1 MEIVRSDDVVIHFP
15 LVKFENAMEY
25 LKGISG
31 SMALVIREFSKL
43 KNEQEIVNFKY
54 PSWVSE
60 TIDEY
65 NSGMYSKDS
74 DGFRNFNTAITAI
87 NLIKVCAKY
96 NLAILALQDKYKAVE
111 ATLYYS
117 RFSRPPLS
125 YGTPN
130 WHLSADEDVLRIKN
144 AAIAV
149 RDKIH
154 AYSKNYTLQG
164 FEEDFINTF
173 KYAVY
178 STCNRFR
185 VNTKTV
191 TEKVTETGG
200 NIIFNTL
207 FFIVFCALFGLV
219 AKCACS

>member
-1 MEIVRSDDVVIHFP
+1 MRSEDVVIHFP

-31 SMALVIREFSKL
+31 SIALVILEFSKL

-60 TIDEY
+60 TIHEY

-87 NLIKVCAKY
+87 NFIKLCAKY
-96 NLAILALQDKYKAVE
+96 NLAILALQDKYKTAE

-117 RFSRPPLS
+117 RFSRPSYSS

-154 AYSKNYTLQG
+154 SYSKKYTLQG
-164 FEEDFINTF
+164 FEKDFINTF
-173 KYAVY
+173 KYTVY

-185 VNTKTV
+185 LNTKTV
-191 TEKVTETGG
+191 TEEVVDTGG
-200 NIIFNTL
+200 NFICNIL
-207 FFIVFCALFGLV
+207 FFICFCVLFWLV

>member
-1 MEIVRSDDVVIHFP
+1 MEIMRSEDVVIHFP

-25 LKGISG
+25 LKGVSG
-31 SMALVIREFSKL
+31 PMALVIREFSKL

-74 DGFRNFNTAITAI
+74 DGFINFNTAITAI

-154 AYSKNYTLQG
+154 AYSKKYTLQG

-191 TEKVTETGG
+191 TEEVVDTGG
-200 NIIFNTL
+200 NFICNIL
-207 FFIVFCALFGLV
+207 FFICFCVLFWLV

>member
-1 MEIVRSDDVVIHFP
+1 MEIMRSEDVVIHFP

-25 LKGISG
+25 LKGVSG
-31 SMALVIREFSKL
+31 PMALVVREFSKL
-43 KNEQEIVNFKY
+43 KNEQEIVNFKF

-60 TIDEY
+60 TINEY

-87 NLIKVCAKY
+87 NFIKLCAKY

-111 ATLYYS
+111 VTLYYS

-130 WHLSADEDVLRIKN
+130 WHLSTDEDVLRIKN
-144 AAIAV
+144 TAIAV

-154 AYSKNYTLQG
+154 AYSKKYTLQG

-191 TEKVTETGG
+191 TEKVTDTGG

-207 FFIVFCALFGLV
+207 FFIVLCALFGLV

>member
-1 MEIVRSDDVVIHFP
+1 MEIVRSDEVVIHFP

-31 SMALVIREFSKL
+31 SMALVVREFLKL
-43 KNEQEIVNFKY
+43 KNEEEIVNFKY

-60 TIDEY
+60 TIHEY

-191 TEKVTETGG
+191 TEEVVDTGG
-200 NIIFNTL
+200 NFICNIL
-207 FFIVFCALFGLV
+207 FFICFCVLFWLV
-219 AKCACS
+219 ATCACS

>member
-31 SMALVIREFSKL
+31 SIALVILEFSKL

-154 AYSKNYTLQG
+154 AYSKKYTLQG

-178 STCNRFR
+178 TTCNHFF

-207 FFIVFCALFGLV
+207 FFIVLCILFGLV

>member
-1 MEIVRSDDVVIHFP
+1 MEIVRSDEVVIHFP

-25 LKGISG
+25 LKGVSG
-31 SMALVIREFSKL
+31 PMALVVREFSKL

-60 TIDEY
+60 TIHEY

-74 DGFRNFNTAITAI
+74 DEFRNFNTAITAI

-154 AYSKNYTLQG
+154 AYSKKYTLQG

-191 TEKVTETGG
+191 TGKVTETGD
-200 NIIFNTL
+200 NIIINTL
-207 FFIVFCALFGLV
+207 FFIVFCTLLGLV

>member
-1 MEIVRSDDVVIHFP
+1 MRSDDVVLHFP

-31 SMALVIREFSKL
+31 SIALVVREFLKL
-43 KNEQEIVNFKY
+43 KNEEEIVNFKY

-60 TIDEY
+60 TIHEY

-87 NLIKVCAKY
+87 NFIKLCAKY
-96 NLAILALQDKYKAVE
+96 NLAILALQDKYKTAE

-117 RFSRPPLS
+117 HFSRPSYSS

-154 AYSKNYTLQG
+154 TYNKKYTLQG
-164 FEEDFINTF
+164 FEEDFISLKSAT
-173 KYAVY
+173 
-178 STCNRFR
+178 
-185 VNTKTV
+185 
-191 TEKVTETGG
+191 
-200 NIIFNTL
+200 
-207 FFIVFCALFGLV
+207 ALIR
-219 AKCACS
+219 

>member
-1 MEIVRSDDVVIHFP
+1 MRSDDVVLHFP

-31 SMALVIREFSKL
+31 SIALVVREFLKL
-43 KNEQEIVNFKY
+43 KNEEEIVNFKY

-60 TIDEY
+60 TIHEY

-87 NLIKVCAKY
+87 NFIKLCAKY
-96 NLAILALQDKYKAVE
+96 NLAILALQDKYKTAE

-117 RFSRPPLS
+117 HFSRPSYSS

-191 TEKVTETGG
+191 TEEVVDTGG
-200 NIIFNTL
+200 NFICNIL
-207 FFIVFCALFGLV
+207 FFICTMTCFF
-219 AKCACS
+219 

>member
-1 MEIVRSDDVVIHFP
+1 MEIVRSDAVVIHFP

-25 LKGISG
+25 LKGISC
-31 SMALVIREFSKL
+31 SIALVVREFLKL
-43 KNEQEIVNFKY
+43 KNEEEIVNFKF

-60 TIDEY
+60 TINEY

-87 NLIKVCAKY
+87 NFIKLCAKY

-154 AYSKNYTLQG
+154 AYSKKYTLQG

-191 TEKVTETGG
+191 TEEVVDTGG
-200 NIIFNTL
+200 NFICNIL
-207 FFIVFCALFGLV
+207 FFICFCVLFWLV

>member
-25 LKGISG
+25 LKGVSG
-31 SMALVIREFSKL
+31 SIASVVHEFVKL
-43 KNEQEIVNFKY
+43 KNEQEIVNFKF

-60 TIDEY
+60 TIHEY

-130 WHLSADEDVLRIKN
+130 WHLSTDEDVLRVKN
-144 AAIAV
+144 AAIGV

-154 AYSKNYTLQG
+154 AYSKKYTLQG

-173 KYAVY
+173 KNAVY
-178 STCNRFR
+178 TTCNHFF

-207 FFIVFCALFGLV
+207 FFIVFCVLLGLV

>member
-154 AYSKNYTLQG
+154 AYSKKYTLQG

>member
-1 MEIVRSDDVVIHFP
+1 MRSDDVVLHFP

-25 LKGISG
+25 LKGVSG
-31 SMALVIREFSKL
+31 PMALVVREFVKL
-43 KNEQEIVNFKY
+43 KNEQEIMNFKF

-60 TIDEY
+60 TIHEY

-87 NLIKVCAKY
+87 NLMKLCAKY

-117 RFSRPPLS
+117 RFSRPSYSS

-130 WHLSADEDVLRIKN
+130 WHLSTDEDVLRIKN

-154 AYSKNYTLQG
+154 AYSKKYTLQG
-164 FEEDFINTF
+164 FEEDFINNF
-173 KYAVY
+173 KYSVY
-178 STCNRFR
+178 TTCNRFFI
-185 VNTKTV
+185 NTKTV
-191 TEKVTETGG
+191 SEKVTETGG
-200 NIIFNTL
+200 NIVFNTL
-207 FFIVFCALFGLV
+207 FFIVFCTFFWLV

>member
-1 MEIVRSDDVVIHFP
+1 MRSDDVVLHFP

-25 LKGISG
+25 LKGVSG
-31 SMALVIREFSKL
+31 PMALVVREFSKL
-43 KNEQEIVNFKY
+43 KNEQEIVNFKF

-60 TIDEY
+60 TIHEY

-87 NLIKVCAKY
+87 NLMKLCAKY

-154 AYSKNYTLQG
+154 AYSKKYTLKG

-191 TEKVTETGG
+191 TEEVVDTGG
-200 NIIFNTL
+200 NFICNIL
-207 FFIVFCALFGLV
+207 FFICFCVLFWLV

>member
-15 LVKFENAMEY
+15 LIKFENAMEY
-25 LKGISG
+25 LKGVSVP
-31 SMALVIREFSKL
+31 MALVIREFSKL

-154 AYSKNYTLQG
+154 AYSKKYTLQG

-191 TEKVTETGG
+191 TEEVVDTGG
-200 NIIFNTL
+200 NFICNIL
-207 FFIVFCALFGLV
+207 FFICFCVLFWLV

>member
-1 MEIVRSDDVVIHFP
+1 
-15 LVKFENAMEY
+15 MEY

-60 TIDEY
+60 TIHEY

-154 AYSKNYTLQG
+154 AYSKKYTLQG

-191 TEKVTETGG
+191 TEEVVDTGG
-200 NIIFNTL
+200 NFICNIL
-207 FFIVFCALFGLV
+207 FFICFCVLFWLV

>member
-15 LVKFENAMEY
+15 LIKFENAMEY
-25 LKGISG
+25 LKGVSG
-31 SMALVIREFSKL
+31 PMALVIREFSKL

-65 NSGMYSKDS
+65 NRGMYSRDS
-74 DGFRNFNTAITAI
+74 DVFRNFNTGITAI

-154 AYSKNYTLQG
+154 AYSKKYTLQG

-207 FFIVFCALFGLV
+207 FFIVFCALFWLV

>member
-25 LKGISG
+25 LKGVSG
-31 SMALVIREFSKL
+31 PMALVIREFSKL

-154 AYSKNYTLQG
+154 AYSKKYTLQG

-191 TEKVTETGG
+191 TEEVVDTGG
-200 NIIFNTL
+200 NFICNIL
-207 FFIVFCALFGLV
+207 FFICFCVLFWLV

>member
-31 SMALVIREFSKL
+31 SIALVILEFSKL

-60 TIDEY
+60 TIHEY

-154 AYSKNYTLQG
+154 AYSKKYTLQG

-191 TEKVTETGG
+191 TEEVVDTGG
-200 NIIFNTL
+200 NFICNIL
-207 FFIVFCALFGLV
+207 FFICFCVLFWLV

>member
-1 MEIVRSDDVVIHFP
+1 MEIMRSEDVVIHFP

-25 LKGISG
+25 LKGVSG
-31 SMALVIREFSKL
+31 PMALVVREFSKL

-130 WHLSADEDVLRIKN
+130 WHLSTDEDVLRIKN

-154 AYSKNYTLQG
+154 AYSKKYTLQG
-164 FEEDFINTF
+164 FEEDFISTF
-173 KYAVY
+173 KYTVY

-191 TEKVTETGG
+191 TEEVVDTGG
-200 NIIFNTL
+200 NFICNIL
-207 FFIVFCALFGLV
+207 FFICFCVLFWLV

>member
-1 MEIVRSDDVVIHFP
+1 MEIMRSDDVVLHFP

-31 SMALVIREFSKL
+31 SIALVVREFLKL
-43 KNEQEIVNFKY
+43 KNEEEIVNFKY

-60 TIDEY
+60 TIHEY

-111 ATLYYS
+111 VTLYYS

-154 AYSKNYTLQG
+154 AYSKKYTLQG

-191 TEKVTETGG
+191 TEEVVDTGG
-200 NIIFNTL
+200 NFICNIL
-207 FFIVFCALFGLV
+207 FFICFCVLFWLV

>member
-1 MEIVRSDDVVIHFP
+1 MEIVRSDDVAIHFP
-15 LVKFENAMEY
+15 LIKFENAMEY
-25 LKGISG
+25 LKGVSG
-31 SMALVIREFSKL
+31 PMALVIREFSKL

-60 TIDEY
+60 TIHEY

-111 ATLYYS
+111 VTLYYS

-154 AYSKNYTLQG
+154 AYSTKYTLQG

-173 KYAVY
+173 KYAV
-178 STCNRFR
+178 
-185 VNTKTV
+185 
-191 TEKVTETGG
+191 
-200 NIIFNTL
+200 
-207 FFIVFCALFGLV
+207 
-219 AKCACS
+219 

>member
-111 ATLYYS
+111 VTLYYS

-130 WHLSADEDVLRIKN
+130 WHLSTDEDVLRIKN

-154 AYSKNYTLQG
+154 AYSKKYTLQG

-178 STCNRFR
+178 TTCNHFF

-207 FFIVFCALFGLV
+207 FFIVLCALLGLV

>member
-1 MEIVRSDDVVIHFP
+1 MRSDDVVLHFP

-31 SMALVIREFSKL
+31 SIALVVREFLKL
-43 KNEQEIVNFKY
+43 KNEEEIVNFKY

-60 TIDEY
+60 TIHEY

-87 NLIKVCAKY
+87 NFIKLCAKY
-96 NLAILALQDKYKAVE
+96 NLAILALQDKYKTAE

-117 RFSRPPLS
+117 HFSRPSYSS

-149 RDKIH
+149 GDKIH
-154 AYSKNYTLQG
+154 TYNKKYKTLIPSTN
-164 FEEDFINTF
+164 FTFLFIISNKF
-173 KYAVY
+173 N
-178 STCNRFR
+178 CNICSNIYC
-185 VNTKTV
+185 NTKRKIKT
-191 TEKVTETGG
+191 T
-200 NIIFNTL
+200 NCIINY
-207 FFIVFCALFGLV
+207 C
-219 AKCACS
+219 

>member
-65 NSGMYSKDS
+65 NRGMYSKDS

-154 AYSKNYTLQG
+154 AYSKKYTLQG

-178 STCNRFR
+178 TTCNHFF

-207 FFIVFCALFGLV
+207 FFIVLCTLFGLV

>member
-1 MEIVRSDDVVIHFP
+1 MRSEDVVIHFP

-25 LKGISG
+25 LKGVSG
-31 SMALVIREFSKL
+31 PMALVVREFSKL

-96 NLAILALQDKYKAVE
+96 NLAILALQDKYKSVE

-154 AYSKNYTLQG
+154 AYSKKYTLQG

-191 TEKVTETGG
+191 TEEVVDTGG
-200 NIIFNTL
+200 NFICNIL
-207 FFIVFCALFGLV
+207 FFICFCVLFWLV